1 MVTFPRSD
9 RAGCRYHYHRRPA
22 EARGGVVAGATLPRF
37 EGLTNWGKAMIEYMM
52 IEYMMIEYMMIEYIL
67 YRCYGASDEEMAR
80 SSLQQTDGVPPCDS
94 RMT

>member
-52 IEYMMIEYMMIEYIL
+52 IEYIL
-67 YRCYGASDEEMAR
+67 YRCHGASDEEMAR

-94 RMT
+94 RMS